1 MIRFLALLA
10 LALLALAA
18 PLQAATTLITGA
30 RVFDGT
36 GKPAEVRD
44 VLIRDD
50 RIVAVADRITLVPP
64 YTVVVNAK
72 GLTLLPGLHD
82 LHTHIVEDIESTRG
96 VLEQRY
102 APYLAAGV
110 TTVVNFSVGR
120 DVIALL
126 QRLGPETRLPNVRR
140 ALRLGVPGGHGTESP
155 RTRAITT
162 LVTTPAEARSAMPG
176 LIALKPDLFKVFA
189 DGWRY
194 GDPARPDKPDMDL
207 PTLSAIVADAHA
219 AGIEVVTHTVSAK
232 GARIAA
238 DARVDAIVHG
248 IGDARLDAAT
258 IRRIKARGTA
268 YVPTL
273 VVYEPQATRSFLPQE
288 WAMLRP
294 ADRAREEARSNR
306 PSEPIAEWDARR
318 WQIMQDN
325 VRALHAAGVRIG
337 VGTDAGIG
345 GVYHGWATI
354 REIRWLVRLGLSP
367 AQALHAATGASAAI
381 MGGTR
386 DYGGIAKGQRADL
399 ILTGGKPDLTIDDLY
414 DVRRVFVAGK
424 DIDLAAA
431 RAMRSADTPP
441 AVEPTGH

>member
-1 MIRFLALLA
+1 MIRFVALLVVVT
-10 LALLALAA
+10 

-36 GKPAEVRD
+36 GKPAKVRD

-50 RIVAVADRITLVPP
+50 HIAAVADHITRPP
-64 YTVVVNAK
+64 PRTRVVDGK

-82 LHTHIVEDIESTRG
+82 LHAHIAESVESSGAE
-96 VLEQRY
+96 LEQRH

-120 DVIALL
+120 EDLRVL
-126 QRLGPETRLPNVRR
+126 RSVSPELRLPNIRR
-140 ALRLGVPGGHGTESP
+140 ALRLGVPGGHGTESA
-155 RTRAITT
+155 RTQAITT
-162 LVTTPAEARSAMPG
+162 LVTTPAEVRRVMPG

-219 AGIEVVTHTVSAK
+219 AGIEVVTHTVSV
-232 GARIAA
+232 GGVRIATGA
-238 DARVDAIVHG
+238 GVDAIVHG
-248 IGDARLDAAT
+248 IGDARIDAAT
-258 IRRIKARGTA
+258 IRRMKTRGIA

-273 VVYEPQATRSFLPQE
+273 VVYEPQQTRSFLPQE
-288 WAMLRP
+288 LAMLRP
-294 ADRAREEARSNR
+294 AEQAREEARRSR
-306 PSEPIAEWDARR
+306 PPEPIAQWDARR

-325 VRALHAAGVRIG
+325 LRAVHAGGVRIG

-354 REIRWLVRLGLSP
+354 REIRWLVRLGLTP
-367 AQALHAATGASAAI
+367 ARALHAATGTSAAI
-381 MGGTR
+381 LGGAR
-386 DYGGIAKGQRADL
+386 DHGRIARGQRADL
-399 ILTGGKPDLTIDDLY
+399 MLTGGRPDVSIDDLY
-414 DVRRVFVAGK
+414 DVRHVFVGGK
-424 DIDLAAA
+424 DIDLATA
-431 RAMRSADTPP
+431 RSMRSTDMPVVAEPP
-441 AVEPTGH
+441 GH